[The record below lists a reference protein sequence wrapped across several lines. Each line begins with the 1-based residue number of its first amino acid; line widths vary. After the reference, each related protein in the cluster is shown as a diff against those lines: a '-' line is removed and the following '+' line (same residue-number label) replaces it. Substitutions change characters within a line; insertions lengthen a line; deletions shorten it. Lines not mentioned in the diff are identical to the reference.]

1 MKFWRSFLTFVGVLL
16 FSSSLLFS
24 QPAQALDV
32 SSINVAN
39 NQIFAANTRRNAADD
54 MFATD
59 YASKVD
65 LNNSDIRRFRELR
78 GFYPVL
84 AGIIIQNAPYE
95 SVEDVLAIP
104 DLSESQKSRLEANL
118 DKFIVKQTNAVF
130 NEGDERYNPGLY

>member
-16 FSSSLLFS
+16 VSSSLLFS

-32 SSINVAN
+32 SSISVTN
-39 NQIFAANTRRNAADD
+39 NQIFAVNDRRNAADD
-54 MFATD
+54 MYATD

-84 AGIIIQNAPYE
+84 ASIIIQNAPYE
-95 SVEDVLAIP
+95 SVEDVLSIP
-104 DLSESQKSRLEANL
+104 DLSESQRNRLESNM
-118 DKFIVKQTNAVF
+118 DNFIVKPTNAVF

>member
-16 FSSSLLFS
+16 VSSSLLFS

-32 SSINVAN
+32 SSISVTN
-39 NQIFAANTRRNAADD
+39 NQIFAVNDRRNAADD
-54 MFATD
+54 MYATD

-84 AGIIIQNAPYE
+84 AGKIIQNAPYE

-104 DLSESQKSRLEANL
+104 GLSESQKSRLEANM
-118 DKFIVKQTNAVF
+118 DNFIVKQTNAVF
-130 NEGDERYNPGLY
+130 NEGGERYNPGLY

>member
-16 FSSSLLFS
+16 VSSSLLFS

-32 SSINVAN
+32 SSISVTN
-39 NQIFAANTRRNAADD
+39 NQIFAVNDRRNAADD
-54 MFATD
+54 MYATD

-84 AGIIIQNAPYE
+84 AGLIIQNAPYE
-95 SVEDVLAIP
+95 SVEDVLSIP
-104 DLSESQKSRLEANL
+104 GLSESQKSRLESNM
-118 DKFIVKQTNAVF
+118 DNFIVKQTNAVF

>member
-16 FSSSLLFS
+16 VSSSLLFS

-32 SSINVAN
+32 SSISVTN
-39 NQIFAANTRRNAADD
+39 NQIFAVNDRRNAADD
-54 MFATD
+54 MYATD

-84 AGIIIQNAPYE
+84 AGKIIQNAPYE

-104 DLSESQKSRLEANL
+104 GLSESQKSRLEANM
-118 DKFIVKQTNAVF
+118 DNFIVKQTNAVF